1 MKKQLMFIALLWVV
15 IAMSVVI
22 AVIHSTPV
30 HAQTK
35 ETGSQHAVTYTFPA
49 LSTVTSTP
57 WIWVGDT
64 APTKHAIVVV
74 TTGAPTFGGN
84 LEGSLDG
91 VTATTIVAGA
101 TTTGTVAWESTG
113 AKPVLYVRY
122 TLTSLS
128 GGTATP
134 IYLGSN

>member
-1 MKKQLMFIALLWVV
+1 MKKAALFIASIVFTLVMGGLVALFV
-15 IAMSVVI
+15 PEGS
-22 AVIHSTPV
+22 
-30 HAQTK
+30 AQTK
-35 ETGSQHAVTYTFPA
+35 YTGSQHAVSYSFPA

-74 TTGAPTFGGN
+74 TTGSPTFGGN

>member
-1 MKKQLMFIALLWVV
+1 MKMKKLLVLFAVLLLAPLYVLRFIPA
-15 IAMSVVI
+15 
-22 AVIHSTPV
+22 V

-35 ETGSQHAVTYTFPA
+35 YTGAQHAVAYTFPA

-64 APTKHAIVVV
+64 APTKHAIAVV

-91 VTATTIVAGA
+91 VTASTIVAGA
-101 TTTGTVAWESTG
+101 TTTGTIAWEATG